1 MTGAKGN
8 NPEVWGKLLDLVDEK
23 LQLGLLDKLRRVTSY
38 HIEDRTLFIEAGSAD
53 DHKYLT
59 KAGNVQQLA
68 LLAQDAINVKEVV
81 IKEQPSAS

>member
-1 MTGAKGN
+1 MSGAKGN
-8 NPEVWGKLLDLVDEK
+8 NPESWGKLLDLVDEK

-38 HIEDRTLFIEAGSAD
+38 HIEDRILFIEAGSPE

-68 LLAQDAINVKEVV
+68 LLAQDAIDVKEVV
-81 IKEQPSAS
+81 IREQPKS